1 MTSSPTPESAKLIE
15 CKACKAMIEP
25 TDAEANLMVCPKC
38 GRHFRASAR
47 QRIAFTADPGSFE
60 ETHTQLR
67 TADPLQFA
75 VGGETYGQ
83 RIDRAMKQSG
93 LSEALITGF
102 ARIQDQPCVLGAMDS
117 SFIMASMGSALGE
130 RFCRAVRDAVARH
143 CPLVVFAASGGARM
157 QEGTVALM
165 QMAKTADAVRQMKE
179 AGLPY
184 ISILTDPTSGGVF
197 ASFSTLGDFIVAEP
211 GAYVGFAGTRLIEG
225 ALKVKLP
232 EGFQKS
238 EYQFKNGFLDDIVP
252 RTEMRSYLGRLLLY
266 LSKPLQKVAQN

>member
-1 MTSSPTPESAKLIE
+1 MTSSQTAETRKPIE
-15 CKACKAMIEP
+15 CKACKALLEP
-25 TDAEANLMVCPKC
+25 KAAEANRMVCPKC
-38 GRHFRASAR
+38 GRHFRAGAR
-47 QRIAFTADPGSFE
+47 QRIEFTADPGSFE
-60 ETHTQLR
+60 ETHAHLR

-83 RIDRAMKQSG
+83 RMERAMKQSG
-93 LSEALITGF
+93 LTEALVTGF
-102 ARIQDQPCVLGAMDS
+102 AKIEEQPCVLGAMDS

-130 RFCRAVRDAVARH
+130 RFCRAARDAIERRW
-143 CPLVVFAASGGARM
+143 PLVLFAASGGARM

-179 AGLPY
+179 AGRPY
-184 ISILTDPTSGGVF
+184 LSVLTDPTSGGVF
-197 ASFSTLGDFIVAEP
+197 ASFASLGDIIVAEP

-225 ALKVKLP
+225 AFKVKLP

-252 RTEMRSYLGRLLLY
+252 RPEMRAYLGRLLRY
-266 LSKPLQKVAQN
+266 LSRPLPKAARN